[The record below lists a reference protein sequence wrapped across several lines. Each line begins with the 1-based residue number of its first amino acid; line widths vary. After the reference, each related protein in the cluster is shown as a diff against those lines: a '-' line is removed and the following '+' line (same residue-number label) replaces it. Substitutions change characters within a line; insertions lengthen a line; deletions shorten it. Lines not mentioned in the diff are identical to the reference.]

1 MTQAFERILF
11 VMFENQYRSYVIQ
24 HPFMRKLAS
33 AGAELKNSF
42 GAFHPSQTNYL
53 ASLTG
58 EVCGVTNDTPPANP
72 LPQKTLVD
80 LFEEKN
86 ISWKA
91 YMEAY
96 PESPWN
102 PLWESSNYPPSE
114 QPINESP
121 NNSAELARYFR
132 KHNAFASCHS
142 IQKDKARWNKIV
154 SENTFWQDLQ
164 NKGKT
169 LPRYSWFTPD
179 IWNDGHYLY
188 NTHTSTTPRTLLVS
202 QMAGWLENV
211 FLGNIAASKVQ
222 GASSA
227 GVENIGLNLDIDKLL
242 TDPET
247 AWQESRVPKGTLIVI
262 TFDEADYD
270 AKSFDTNYDGPNQ
283 IYTVLLG
290 DMIPP
295 NTTIDTPLNHYS
307 FIKTVERNFSLD
319 HLDKNDRDANYIRD
333 LWQEKFCWEAPI
345 ASDITLAGTM
355 AATHL
360 NGDTHLIFEQSEGL
374 LATSK
379 LYGNQWSSPKNTNL
393 TTTGLVATCSL
404 NNTLHVVFSGIHGQL
419 YYSCSD
425 CGEVWTQPLALNAHG
440 HTSIALSTYLDMASN
455 EHKLMLC
462 FTRDN
467 GAIEYLSIDQASLKT
482 QSFVTAEPQSV
493 GQFTDGPM
501 ATSQLGG
508 SVYLVYKERNT
519 RHMRMTSFNT
529 APFNAFKA
537 VDFNNAPAPEND
549 TSLHQWSPF
558 DVHVGHFSKKM
569 GALQN
574 NYQCLGNMTL
584 TAIEGEMYIVNRA
597 GYADTP
603 EAYSASFGLTG
614 IFTASHQL
622 SNGFGTIHQAGWTTE
637 KIIPAVNLTPTSPLS
652 LASNG
657 QTMTLIWQ
665 DASSQKMMFCNGGY
679 SRER

>member
-1 MTQAFERILF
+1 MTQAFERILI

-24 HPFMRKLAS
+24 QPFMRKLAS
-33 AGAELKNSF
+33 AGAELTNSF

-53 ASLTG
+53 ASLAG
-58 EVCGVTNDTPPANP
+58 EVCGITNDTPPASP

-80 LFEEKN
+80 LLEEKN

-96 PESPWN
+96 PNSPWN
-102 PLWESSNYPPSE
+102 PDWGNSNYPASE

-121 NNSAELARYFR
+121 DNSTELARYFR
-132 KHNAFASCHS
+132 KHNAFASFHS

-154 SENTFWQDLQ
+154 SENAFWQDLRK
-164 NKGKT
+164 KGET
-169 LPRYSWFTPD
+169 LPQYSWFTPD

-188 NTHTSTTPRTLLVS
+188 NTHTSTSPRTLLVS

-211 FLGNIAASKVQ
+211 FLGDIDASKVQ

-227 GVENIGLNLDIDKLL
+227 GVDKIGLNLNIDKLL
-242 TDPET
+242 IDPET
-247 AWQESRVPKGTLIVI
+247 AWQESNVPKGTLIVV

-270 AKSFDTNYDGPNQ
+270 AKGFDTNYDGPNQ

-290 DMIPP
+290 DMITP

-307 FIKTVERNFSLD
+307 FIKTIERNFSLD
-319 HLDKNDRDANYIRD
+319 HLNKNDRDANYIRD
-333 LWQEKFCWEAPI
+333 LWQEKFYWKAPI
-345 ASDITLAGTM
+345 TSDITLLGTM
-355 AATHL
+355 AATHC
-360 NGDTHLIFEQSEGL
+360 NGGTHVIFDRGEGI
-374 LATSK
+374 LATTK
-379 LYGNQWSSPKNTNL
+379 LHKNQWSTPKDTGL
-393 TTTGLVATCSL
+393 TTAGLVAFASL
-404 NNTLHVVFSGIHGQL
+404 NDVLHVVFSGANGQL
-419 YYSCSD
+419 YYADSD
-425 CGEVWTQPLALNAHG
+425 TCNSWNPPLPIKANSN
-440 HTSIALSTYLDMASN
+440 TSIALSTYFDMADN
-455 EHKLMLC
+455 EDKLMLC
-462 FTRDN
+462 FTREN
-467 GAIEYLSIDQASLKT
+467 GAIEYLSIDQTALKT
-482 QSFVTAEPQSV
+482 QSFLTAEPQSV
-493 GQFTDGPM
+493 GQFSDGPM
-501 ATSQLGG
+501 ALSQLGG

-537 VDFNNAPAPEND
+537 VDFNDAPAPENN

-574 NYQCLGNMTL
+574 NYQCLGNMAL
-584 TAIEGEMYIVNRA
+584 TAIDGEMHIVNRA

-603 EAYSASFGLTG
+603 EAYTATFGLTG
-614 IFTASHQL
+614 IFTASSQR
-622 SNGFGTIHQAGWTTE
+622 SNGFGTINQAGWTLETTV
-637 KIIPAVNLTPTSPLS
+637 PCVNLSPTSPIS

-657 QTMTLIWQ
+657 HSMTLVWQ
-665 DASSQKMMFCNGGY
+665 DATSQKMLFCHGEY
-679 SRER
+679 IDER